1 MGDTRSRAQDGR
13 VGAAWLALGPFFLF
27 ALAFEVV
34 PVLTLLR
41 SSLVV
46 DAGLGLG
53 NFRRALTP
61 VMITSFR
68 NSLQISL
75 TTALLGVVL
84 GTVVAYALVTTRSA
98 TIRHALTALADVT
111 TNFGG
116 APLAFAFIVTLG
128 STGFV
133 TLLLQKVGLDLTHGS
148 ASIRIRPAVA
158 PLFPAPADDPADH
171 ARAAGT
177 RADWREAAT
186 SLGATRAQFWLR
198 VGLPILAPSLLGS
211 FLLLANAFGAYATAW
226 TPTGPDVNLVTVQ
239 IAALVRGEVQFDPA
253 LADALRPPVARG
265 DGVCGRL
272 PVAVATSPAVG
283 DMSRPGPWRSVVLV
297 TFIVHDCPALRDGTV
312 LRVDPVGPHA
322 LAGGVHHG
330 VVGAGD
336 GAIGVPGDAG
346 EFAGGRTRLGRG
358 VGAAGDAGRVLGAI
372 ACAARGRGSSCS
384 PSCRSDYPALC
395 SR

>member
-1 MGDTRSRAQDGR
+1 MGDTRSRARGR
-13 VGAAWLALGPFFLF
+13 TGQGAAWLALGPFFLF
-27 ALAFEVV
+27 ALAFEAV

-61 VMITSFR
+61 VMVASFR

-84 GTVVAYALVTTRSA
+84 GTVVGYALVTTRSA

-133 TLLLQKVGLDLTHGS
+133 TLLLQKVGLDLYPRF
-148 ASIRIRPAVA
+148 RIYSESGLAVA
-158 PLFPAPADDPADH
+158 YLYFQLPLMILLIMPALL
-171 ARAAGT
+171 GL

-186 SLGATRAQFWLR
+186 SLGATRAQVWLR

-211 FLLLANAFGAYATAW
+211 FLLLFANAFGAYATAW
-226 TPTGPDVNLVTVQ
+226 TLTGPDVNLVTVQ

-253 LADALRPPVARG
+253 LADALALLSL
-265 DGVCGRL
+265 GV
-272 PVAVATSPAVG
+272 
-283 DMSRPGPWRSVVLV
+283 M
-297 TFIVHDCPALRDGTV
+297 TV
-312 LRVDPVGPHA
+312 C
-322 LAGGVHHG
+322 
-330 VVGAGD
+330 VVGYQWLSRR
-336 GAIGVPGDAG
+336 V
-346 EFAGGRTRLGRG
+346 RRW
-358 VGAAGDAGRVLGAI
+358 AA
-372 ACAARGRGSSCS
+372 
-384 PSCRSDYPALC
+384 
-395 SR
+395 